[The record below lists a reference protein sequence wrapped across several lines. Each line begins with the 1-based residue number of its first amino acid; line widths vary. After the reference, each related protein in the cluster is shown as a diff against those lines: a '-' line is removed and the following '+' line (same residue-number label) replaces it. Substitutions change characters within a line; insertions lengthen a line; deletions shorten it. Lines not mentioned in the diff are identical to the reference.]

1 MQSTVGVPQPIQ
13 ARAASTVSAVI
24 AATVKAIEEGGESNV
39 RIDEILVET
48 GISKGSLYHH
58 FGGREGLIA
67 AARVVQFS
75 RFIETDA
82 QVIYDSLT
90 AATSLDEYVAAASH
104 LLEVG
109 EGLERQ
115 KIRLARLNTI
125 SSSYGRDDLWNALS
139 VQQHAHT
146 EMIAESIRHGQ
157 SHGWIRSDLDAR
169 AISVFVQGYA
179 LSRILIDLDT
189 DPVPTKD
196 WEDVVRTALGALFV
210 TPE

>member
-1 MQSTVGVPQPIQ
+1 MGVPQPIQ
-13 ARAASTVSAVI
+13 ARAESTVSAVI
-24 AATVKAIEEGGESNV
+24 TATVRAIEEGGESNV

-75 RFIETDA
+75 RFIESDA
-82 QVIYDSLT
+82 QQIHEALT
-90 AATSLDEYVAAASH
+90 AATTLDEYVAAASH

-109 EGLERQ
+109 EGVERQ

-125 SSSYGRDDLWNALS
+125 SSSYGRSDLWNALS

-146 EMIAESIRHGQ
+146 EVIDSAETWARRFPELLSQPGPTFVELMVEQVPPRTGPGFELPEMPDLQFSRMGQ
-157 SHGWIRSDLDAR
+157 ELA
-169 AISVFVQGYA
+169 A
-179 LSRILIDLDT
+179 LQRWLET
-189 DPVPTKD
+189 
-196 WEDVVRTALGALFV
+196 TA
-210 TPE
+210 

>member
-1 MQSTVGVPQPIQ
+1 MGVPQPIQ
-13 ARAASTVSAVI
+13 ARAESTVSAVI
-24 AATVKAIEEGGESNV
+24 AATVRAIEEGGESNV

-75 RFIETDA
+75 RFIESDVQQIHEA
-82 QVIYDSLT
+82 LT
-90 AATSLDEYVAAASH
+90 AATTLDEYVAAASH

-109 EGLERQ
+109 EGVERQ
-115 KIRLARLNTI
+115 KVRLARLNTI
-125 SSSYGRDDLWNALS
+125 SSSYGRSDLWNALS

-146 EMIAESIRHGQ
+146 ELIAKAIRHGQ
-157 SHGWIRSDLDAR
+157 THGWIRNDLDAR

-189 DPVPTKD
+189 DPVPTQD
-196 WEDVVRTALGALFV
+196 WEAVVRTALGALFV